1 MDDVLLYGFRAN
13 SKEPE
18 KFAVV
23 GDSLSTEP
31 YAVMLRKDDPAFKD
45 LLDREM
51 ARMMNDGELTK
62 LYDKWFKSQSR
73 LKVLT

>member
-1 MDDVLLYGFRAN
+1 LRLLEGNDHAESFSMVEKFQADAFPMDDVLLYGFRA

-45 LLDREM
+45 LL
-51 ARMMNDGELTK
+51 TV
-62 LYDKWFKSQSR
+62 KWHG
-73 LKVLT
+73 